1 MIKGG
6 FSVKTYLVTGGG
18 GFIGSNIV
26 RKLIEKGEKVK
37 VLDNFNT
44 GKKENIHELMN
55 HIKVIEGDF
64 TNDQTVKEAVKDVD
78 VIFHQGAIPS
88 VPRSIIDPIKTNHA
102 NVDGTLKLL
111 HAAVEANVNRFI
123 YAASSSAYGFNET
136 LPKRENM
143 PGRPMSP
150 YAVSKYTGEHYCKV
164 FHDLYGLETIS
175 LRYFNVFGPRQDPYS
190 EYAAVIPAFIE
201 SILNDQSP
209 LIYGDGTQSRDFTYI
224 DNVVLANL
232 LAAEAPKL
240 QGEVINIGS
249 GTRTNLNE
257 LVKYINT
264 ILGKNIPSTY
274 MTERRGDVKHSLAD
288 IQLAEKLIGY
298 RPSVSFHDGLIST
311 VNWFI
316 NQRT

>member
-1 MIKGG
+1 M
-6 FSVKTYLVTGGG
+6 KTYLVTGGG

-26 RKLIEKGEKVK
+26 RKLIERGENVK
-37 VLDNFNT
+37 VLDNFHT
-44 GKKENIHELMN
+44 GNKENIHELMN
-55 HIKVIEGDF
+55 HIHVIEGDF
-64 TNDQTVKEAVKDVD
+64 TNNQTVKEAVKDVD
-78 VIFHQGAIPS
+78 IIFHQGAIPS
-88 VPRSIIDPIKTNHA
+88 VPKSIIDPVKTNHA
-102 NVDGTLKLL
+102 NVNGTLQLL

-164 FHDLYGLETIS
+164 FHHLYGLETIS

-190 EYAAVIPAFIE
+190 EYAAVIPAFIA

-249 GTRTNLNE
+249 GSRTDLNE

-264 ILGKNIPSTY
+264 ILGKNIPPTY
-274 MTERRGDVKHSLAD
+274 MAERQGDVKHSLAD

-298 RPSVSFHDGLIST
+298 RPSVSFHDGLTST
-311 VNWFI
+311 VNWFV